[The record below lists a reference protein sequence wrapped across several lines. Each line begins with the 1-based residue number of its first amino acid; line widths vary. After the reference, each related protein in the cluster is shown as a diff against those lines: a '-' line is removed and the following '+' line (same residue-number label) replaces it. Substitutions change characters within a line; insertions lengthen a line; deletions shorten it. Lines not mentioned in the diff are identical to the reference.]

1 MGDHNVYIE
10 ERPPGS
16 TATLPDVPCF
26 VQVRDEDLH
35 YEELLATNPSSLAP
49 WKLYLEAR
57 KDANP
62 RRRYLI
68 YERAVKALPGSYKVR
83 QSLPRLIIF
92 CEGKVS

>member
-1 MGDHNVYIE
+1 MGDHNVYVE
-10 ERPPGS
+10 ERPPDS
-16 TATLPDVPCF
+16 TATLPEVPCF

-57 KDANP
+57 KGANP

-68 YERAVKALPGSYKVR
+68 FERAVKALPGSYKVR
-83 QSLPRLIIF
+83 LCLPCLIIF
-92 CEGKVS
+92 